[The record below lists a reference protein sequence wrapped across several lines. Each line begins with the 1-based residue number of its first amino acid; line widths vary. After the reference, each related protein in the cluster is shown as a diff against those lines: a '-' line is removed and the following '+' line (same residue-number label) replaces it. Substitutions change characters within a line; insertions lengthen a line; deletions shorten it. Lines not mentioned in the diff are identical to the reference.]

1 MSAHRIRSHGLGQ
14 SIKRTDSPGVRRR
27 APLPPA
33 DPRYREWLRPRIAPS
48 VGPTIS
54 GAPCGSCTRGM
65 LGPASSEPKAATSL
79 GATREGDT
87 KAVGFDSHR
96 AATTLERQRFRNESS
111 AKQTELLD
119 SGAGIPVEM
128 TSRSQSYCP
137 PGGCRRRDG
146 RWAMS
151 P

>member
-79 GATREGDT
+79 GSAPLAR
-87 KAVGFDSHR
+87 VLPRRWDS
-96 AATTLERQRFRNESS
+96 TTLERQRFRNESS